1 MRRKISIAVLGILLL
16 VALLLLVNWEPAQIG
31 YCRWEFKSAEEAMS
45 ADGSPPPSVGWFLG
59 FGDALTRY
67 RRARQAL
74 LGLGYLQELVLR
86 FPEGSDG
93 TGLIQQCRKQFPDGG
108 WTMTFDN
115 SRHALRLTVPA
126 AQVATWKA
134 LVSEFSA
141 P

>member
-1 MRRKISIAVLGILLL
+1 MWRKISIAGVAVLLLL
-16 VALLLLVNWEPAQIG
+16 VLLLLVNWEPVQLA
-31 YCRWEFKSAEEAMS
+31 YNRWDFKSAEDAMDAADS
-45 ADGSPPPSVGWFLG
+45 AAAWFWG

-74 LGLGYLQELVLR
+74 LNLGYLRELVLR

-108 WTMTFDN
+108 WAMAFDN

-134 LVSEFSA
+134 LVSAFSA